1 MARRTDVDSRS
12 RARWRALKVGATGVL
27 LALASCGPQSR
38 TTTQTGPSE
47 AEVRTLS
54 EGRALTLINEVFAE
68 EGVSVSAGWTLV
80 VGQDTSLPVD
90 LRIANTTYG
99 LEWMSAQDRV
109 DLGDAVP
116 GPTDNGQL
124 RLVPG
129 RDGETDA
136 QVWVIEHTSYE
147 YANEREHVQ
156 SGVSGAGD
164 AEARLRQDTRD
175 FLHYVRGQGAL

>member
-1 MARRTDVDSRS
+1 MAATSHEWL
-12 RARWRALKVGATGVL
+12 AVGAISGL
-27 LALASCGPQSR
+27 LLLPSCGPQSR
-38 TTTQTGPSE
+38 ATETAAGS

-68 EGVSVSAGWTLV
+68 EGVPVTAGWTLT
-80 VGQDTSLPVD
+80 VGQDTALPVD
-90 LRIANTTYG
+90 LRVADSHYG

-109 DLGDAVP
+109 DLGDAIP

-129 RDGETDA
+129 RDGEMDA
-136 QVWVIEHTSYE
+136 QVWILEHTRYE

-164 AEARLRQDTRD
+164 AEARLRQDARD